1 MFAVPLREVEDQTD
15 GHSIC
20 VGGLVVQQRKMF
32 DKRVNA
38 FAFVTL
44 EDMRGDKADIALW
57 SEAFSQFE
65 SHVDEGSVVLVEGR
79 VSERNGR
86 ISVHGNRVTP
96 LETVRE
102 QRIKAV
108 NVKLVYEKVHNSLI
122 GDIRELCV
130 SHVGNS
136 EFVIHIQESD
146 KPEAVVR
153 SKSLK
158 VKPSDEFIHSL
169 GLLVGVENV
178 SLSREI
184 PKPEIGEQE
193 QWRFGK

>member
-1 MFAVPLREVEDQTD
+1 M
-15 GHSIC
+15 
-20 VGGLVVQQRKMF
+20 
-32 DKRVNA
+32 
-38 FAFVTL
+38 
-44 EDMRGDKADIALW
+44 
-57 SEAFSQFE
+57 
-65 SHVDEGSVVLVEGR
+65 
-79 VSERNGR
+79 
-86 ISVHGNRVTP
+86 
-96 LETVRE
+96 
-102 QRIKAV
+102 
-108 NVKLVYEKVHNSLI
+108 HNSLI

-184 PKPEIGEQE
+184 QKPEIGEQE